1 MSQVIIH
8 QTDVD
13 ITISGFTDIF
23 EAIGYYRD
31 HKILDVYIS
40 WRDSNEIISRKI

>member
-1 MSQVIIH
+1 MNEMVTH
-8 QTDVD
+8 QPNTD